1 MRIIDG
7 PRASR
12 PAHGWER
19 ATPVAHLGDAATHER
34 HWSGALPAM
43 TGIVLATIFQ
53 ATPAMAMDD
62 QATYWRFDGRIEKR
76 LTSVAPATEWAT
88 SAWIGDDSNKLRLQ
102 NSGVIDDSGRID
114 NEGGTRGIDN
124 RFFYS
129 RRISDYWDAKAGVQF
144 TVFDQGV
151 TRSGFM
157 AGVEGVAPYGI
168 HLDAVL
174 AVSQTAVVSARLEAA
189 YDVLLSQKLIAQPF
203 VEAMLASQDDPAI
216 QLGSGLARYELGLRL
231 RYEIVK
237 EVAPFIGVSFEQFTG
252 NTANFVAAEGGPTTN
267 LRALVGL
274 KLWF

>member
-1 MRIIDG
+1 MRIIS
-7 PRASR
+7 A
-12 PAHGWER
+12 
-19 ATPVAHLGDAATHER
+19 V
-34 HWSGALPAM
+34 GA
-43 TGIVLATIFQ
+43 IVL

-62 QATYWRFDGRIEKR
+62 QATYWRFDGRVEKR

-88 SAWIGDDSNKLRLQ
+88 SAWIGGDANRLRLES
-102 NSGVIDDSGRID
+102 SGVIDDTGRID
-114 NEGGTRGIDN
+114 NEGGTKGIDN

-129 RRISDYWDAKAGVQF
+129 RAISDFWQAKAGVQF

-157 AGVEGVAPYGI
+157 AGIGGLAPYGI
-168 HLDAVL
+168 HVDAVL
-174 AVSQTAVVSARLEAA
+174 GVSQTAVVSARFEAT

-203 VEAMLASQDDPAI
+203 VEAMLASKDDPAI
-216 QLGSGLARYELGLRL
+216 QLGSGLARYEVGLRL

-252 NTANFVAAEGGPTTN
+252 STATFVAAEGGPTSN

-274 KLWF
+274 KVWF